1 MHIYFYYN
9 IGYRSIHKLGL
20 MKQNQKKPAILRPG
34 IAVPIILF
42 ALLVGVSPTISQT
55 IGNVSPCIDLAGCDL
70 DEGRKGDLTITTH
83 GSPASYYTVRSF
95 QVVDGSRMVST
106 QPSTPFNPAIL
117 VSNVLFWTVLG
128 AGAYYGVL
136 YLKQVIGRK
145 KV

>member
-9 IGYRSIHKLGL
+9 MGYRSNHKAGL
-20 MKQNQKKPAILRPG
+20 MKQNQKKPEILRPS

-95 QVVDGSRMVST
+95 QVVDGSRMSST

-117 VSNVLFWTVLG
+117 VSNVLFWTALG

-136 YLKQVIGRK
+136 YLKRIIGRK
-145 KV
+145 